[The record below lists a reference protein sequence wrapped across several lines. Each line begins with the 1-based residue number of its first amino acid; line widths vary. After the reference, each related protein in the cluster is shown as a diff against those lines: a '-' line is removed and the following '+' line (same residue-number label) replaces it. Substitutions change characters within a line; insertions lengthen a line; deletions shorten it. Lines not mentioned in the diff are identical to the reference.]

1 MVGTRK
7 DPMKENKGIQ
17 IVRTG
22 NLKKIDD
29 ANYLVHSQT
38 NDIWYKVLWQRN
50 HWICECPDHEN
61 RGAKC
66 KHIHAVIYYQI
77 VTGIK
82 SGVEHWYKDKSC
94 PICSLDDQVV
104 KNGKRYNRSSPVQLY
119 ICKRCERRFAAR
131 TLGFKG
137 MKNKPEIVAASL
149 DLYYRGLSLRQIVQ
163 HLEASYRVK
172 ISYGTIYYWI
182 KKYVDLVSQ
191 YLGGLH
197 TNLSGRMHA
206 DETVLKVRGRDLLLW
221 SLLDSETRFLVAT
234 HVSQKRGEDDASSL
248 LKKAKRANNGKVT
261 ELVTDG
267 LRSYDVAIRNQL
279 GSDPEHPVIHL
290 QGPLCIG
297 LNNKMERLNG
307 SIKARTKTM
316 AGFYNQESA
325 LRFTN
330 GFKIYYNFMKS
341 HSALF
346 DMTPAMAA
354 GIEREKCNWLDLII
368 KSKKN
373 KGN

>member
-1 MVGTRK
+1 V
-7 DPMKENKGIQ
+7 
-17 IVRTG
+17 
-22 NLKKIDD
+22 
-29 ANYLVHSQT
+29 
-38 NDIWYKVLWQRN
+38 QR
-50 HWICECPDHEN
+50 
-61 RGAKC
+61 
-66 KHIHAVIYYQI
+66 
-77 VTGIK
+77 
-82 SGVEHWYKDKSC
+82 
-94 PICSLDDQVV
+94 
-104 KNGKRYNRSSPVQLY
+104 Y
-119 ICKRCERRFAAR
+119 ICRRCHKRFAER
-131 TLGFKG
+131 TTGFKG
-137 MKNKPEIVAASL
+137 MKNKAEVVAASL

-191 YLGGLH
+191 YIGGLN

-234 HVSQKRGEDDASSL
+234 HISQKRGEDDASSL
-248 LKKAKRANNGKVT
+248 LKKAKIVNKGKVT
-261 ELVTDG
+261 EIVTDG
-267 LRSYDVAIRNQL
+267 LASYDGAIRNQL

-316 AGFYNQESA
+316 AGLYSEESA

-330 GFKIYYNFMKS
+330 GFKIYYNFMNS

-354 GIEREKCNWLDLII
+354 GMEREKCNWLDLII